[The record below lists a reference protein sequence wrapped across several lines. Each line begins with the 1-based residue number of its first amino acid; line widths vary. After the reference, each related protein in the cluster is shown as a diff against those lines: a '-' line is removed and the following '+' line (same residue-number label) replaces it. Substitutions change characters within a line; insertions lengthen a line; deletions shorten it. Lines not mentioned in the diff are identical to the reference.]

1 MRKQTKVVAVAS
13 AAALL
18 AIGAS
23 MTSFAAYGW
32 TPEDGTWYYY
42 DKDGNRVEDE
52 WKKSVDGNWYWLDSE
67 ENGAMAT
74 DKLIDD
80 DGDIYY
86 VDSEGVMVTN
96 TWVKVV
102 NEDQDDDSD
111 PAEYRYYYMQANGKA
126 MKGSSDDL
134 KKKTIDGKKYA
145 FDEDGKMLY
154 GWVDA
159 SGRMQNEEEGWKDA
173 AYYFGGWEDG
183 SMKTGWQKINV
194 YNSNSDEEE
203 DADKWFYFKSNGERV
218 EKDDDDV
225 RIGTKKVNGK
235 TYGFD
240 EDGVMVYEW
249 TEATTGSVHTAGNW
263 GYFNSPEDGA
273 RVTKGWFK
281 VVPDEAFDQDN
292 ADDEEE
298 KWYYSNGDGTLVTSE
313 IKKINGKYYAFNDKG
328 AMLSGLVN
336 LKTVNGKID
345 TVIDDSIDADE
356 LDDLID
362 APYASDVVL
371 YYFGDAD
378 DGAMKTGNTT
388 VNLDGDTFAFNFT
401 STGGADTRGQGTTGL
416 VKKVYYKYGKKMAAS
431 TEDKYRAATISAGDV
446 IEFKSSKD
454 DLRVNMTGGLVN
466 SQGEALSG
474 VKYVP
479 VTETDNYFLIGTNGQ
494 VKKNANGVKD
504 GDDWYFYSNKNGR
517 IYAYSN
523 DKDFSKSTV
532 YDTLKEN
539 AKDWE

>member
-23 MTSFAAYGW
+23 MTSFAATGW
-32 TPEDGTWYYY
+32 TEEDGTWYYY

-52 WKKSVDGNWYWLDSE
+52 WRKSGDNWYWLDSE

-86 VDSEGVMVTN
+86 VDANGVMVTN

-102 NEDQDDDSD
+102 NEDQDDESD
-111 PAEYRYYYMQANGKA
+111 PAEYRYYYMQATGKA
-126 MKGSSDDL
+126 MKGSNDST

-154 GWVDA
+154 GWVGTD
-159 SGRMQNEEEGWKDA
+159 STMMNEEESWKQA
-173 AYYFGGWEDG
+173 TYYFGGWEDG

-194 YNSNSDEEE
+194 FNSNSDADD
-203 DADKWFYFKSNGERV
+203 DADKWFYFKSNGEKV
-218 EKDDDDV
+218 FNDDASEELE
-225 RIGTKKVNGK
+225 TKKVNGK

-249 TEATTGSVHTAGNW
+249 NQAASGSSTSASNW

-281 VVPDEAFDQDN
+281 VVPHEDFDPTN
-292 ADDEEE
+292 NNDEEE

-313 IKKINGKYYAFNDKG
+313 IKKINGKYYAFNEKG
-328 AMLSGLVN
+328 AMLSGLVALDTTLGVIN
-336 LKTVNGKID
+336 DIHAVDTID
-345 TVIDDSIDADE
+345 SDE
-356 LDDLID
+356 LDDIINENED
-362 APYASDVVL
+362 ITGYDL
-371 YYFGDAD
+371 YYFGDGD
-378 DGAMKTGNTT
+378 DGAMKTGSTT
-388 VNLDGDTFAFNFT
+388 VNLDGDTYAFNFA

-431 TEDKYRAATISAGDV
+431 TDDKYRAASIDANDAATFVASKTLRVGAGDAV
-446 IEFKSSKD
+446 RTDSNGNVEKLCKYNN
-454 DLRVNMTGGLVN
+454 V
-466 SQGEALSG
+466 EAMNL
-474 VKYVP
+474 Y
-479 VTETDNYFLIGTNGQ
+479 LIGTNGQ
-494 VKKNANGVKD
+494 LKTKANGVKD
-504 GDDWYFYSNKNGR
+504 GDDWYFYSDADGK
-517 IYAYSN
+517 IIFYAN
-523 DKDFSKSTV
+523 DKDFSKSDE
-532 YDTLKEN
+532 YKAWKAEN
-539 AKDWE
+539 

>member
-52 WKKSVDGNWYWLDSE
+52 WRKSVDGNWYWLDSE

-102 NEDQDDDSD
+102 NEDQDDESD
-111 PAEYRYYYMQANGKA
+111 PAEYRYYYMQASGKA

-154 GWVDA
+154 GWVGDD
-159 SGRMQNEEEGWKDA
+159 GRMMNEEESWKEA

-194 YNSNSDEEE
+194 YNSNSDEDD
-203 DADKWFYFKSNGERV
+203 DADKWFYFKSNGEKV
-218 EKDDDDV
+218 VNKDTNETLE
-225 RIGTKKVNGK
+225 TKKVNGK

-249 TEATTGSVHTAGNW
+249 NQAATGAEASAANW

-281 VVPDEAFDQDN
+281 VVPDEAFDQKN
-292 ADDEEE
+292 SDDEES

-313 IKKINGKYYAFNDKG
+313 IKKINGKYYAFNEKG
-328 AMLSGLVN
+328 AMLDGLVA
-336 LKTVNGKID
+336 LETKLGTIEDIHSLD
-345 TVIDDSIDADE
+345 TIDADE
-356 LDDLID
+356 LDDIID
-362 APYASDVVL
+362 GTTDISGYNL
-371 YYFGDAD
+371 YYFGDGD

-388 VNLDGDTFAFNFT
+388 VNLDGDNFAFNFS

-431 TEDKYRAATISAGDV
+431 TDDKYRAATIDTDDAV
-446 IEFKSSKD
+446 TFEASKN
-454 DLRVNMTGGLVN
+454 LRVNAGDATRKDSNGNVEKLCKYN
-466 SQGEALSG
+466 DITSQNL
-474 VKYVP
+474 Y
-479 VTETDNYFLIGTNGQ
+479 LIGTNGQ
-494 VKKNANGVKD
+494 LKKNANGVKD
-504 GDDWYFYSNKNGR
+504 GDDWYFYSDEDGK
-517 IYAYSN
+517 IIFYAN
-523 DKDFSKSTV
+523 DKDFSKSEQ
-532 YDTLKEN
+532 YKAWKA
-539 AKDWE
+539 AK

>member
-23 MTSFAAYGW
+23 MTSFAATGW
-32 TPEDGTWYYY
+32 TEEDGTWYYY

-52 WKKSVDGNWYWLDSE
+52 WRKSGDNWYWLDSE

-86 VDSEGVMVTN
+86 VDGNGVMVAN

-102 NEDQDDDSD
+102 NEDQDDESD
-111 PAEYRYYYMQANGKA
+111 PAEYRYYYMQASGKA

-154 GWVDA
+154 GWVGAD
-159 SGRMQNEEEGWKDA
+159 GRMMNEEESWKEA

-194 YNSNSDEEE
+194 YNSNSDEDD
-203 DADKWFYFKSNGERV
+203 DADKWFYFKSNGEKV
-218 EKDDDDV
+218 ANSDANETLE
-225 RIGTKKVNGK
+225 TKKVNGK

-249 TEATTGSVHTAGNW
+249 NQAATGAEASAANW

-281 VVPDEAFDQDN
+281 VVPDEAFDQKN
-292 ADDEEE
+292 SDDEES

-313 IKKINGKYYAFNDKG
+313 IKKINGKYYAFDEKG
-328 AMLSGLVN
+328 AMLDGLVALDTN
-336 LKTVNGKID
+336 LGAIEDIHALGT
-345 TVIDDSIDADE
+345 IDADE
-356 LDDLID
+356 LDDIINEVENID
-362 APYASDVVL
+362 GYDL
-371 YYFGDAD
+371 YYFGDGD

-388 VNLDGDTFAFNFT
+388 VNLDGDTFAFNFS
-401 STGGADTRGQGTTGL
+401 STGGADSRGQGTTGL

-431 TEDKYRAATISAGDV
+431 TDDKYRAAKMDDEVVTFEA
-446 IEFKSSKD
+446 SKT
-454 DLRVNMTGGLVN
+454 LRADADQIT
-466 SQGEALSG
+466 EEKYDH
-474 VKYVP
+474 VKYNRFDGEDD
-479 VTETDNYFLIGTNGQ
+479 TEYYLIGTNGQ
-494 VKKNANGVKD
+494 LKEKASGVKD
-504 GDDWYFYSNKNGR
+504 GDDWYFYTDANGK
-517 IYAYSN
+517 IVFYAN
-523 DKDFSKSTV
+523 DKDFSKTNV
-532 YDTLKEN
+532 YKTWK
-539 AKDWE
+539 AAQ